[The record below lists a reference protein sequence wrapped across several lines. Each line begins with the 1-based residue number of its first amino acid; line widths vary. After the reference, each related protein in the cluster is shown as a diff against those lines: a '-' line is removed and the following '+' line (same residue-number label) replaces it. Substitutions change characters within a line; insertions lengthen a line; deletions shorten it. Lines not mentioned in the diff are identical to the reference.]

1 MDETEGSASTLP
13 TFNSELCY
21 AFPFGELPPAQMLSL
36 PRMPSM
42 KKSSTFLFFLRSK
55 ADGLISPRSFKTGL
69 FMLRRGQ

>member
-36 PRMPSM
+36 PRMPSV
-42 KKSSTFLFFLRSK
+42 
-55 ADGLISPRSFKTGL
+55 
-69 FMLRRGQ
+69 